1 MMGHITFDFPDG
13 PRRGID
19 LPTRLLVEGGWY
31 ELKVIAGDIYF
42 SGNERGLLFLADAI
56 VQCAKS
62 DLPEGYHVHLPMDS
76 VLDGVE
82 LNKAPDELVLF
93 GASES
98 RL

>member
-1 MMGHITFDFPDG
+1 MGQLTFDIPDG
-13 PRRGID
+13 PREGVD

-31 ELKVIAGDIYF
+31 ELKVMNGDIYVT
-42 SGNERGLLFLADAI
+42 GNERGLLYLADVL

-62 DLPEGYHVHLPMDS
+62 DLPASYHVHLPIDS
-76 VLDGVE
+76 VLDGVD
-82 LNKAPDELVLF
+82 LTKAPDELVLF